1 MKYPSFARL
10 IAWSVFFRNC
20 SLNFFVFLHEDRE
33 SSNMKVM
40 KLDFMIKM
48 IWWDYWAK
56 TDLNEVFQDIE
67 VIASNLPD
75 FFCEVTVV

>member
-1 MKYPSFARL
+1 
-10 IAWSVFFRNC
+10 
-20 SLNFFVFLHEDRE
+20 
-33 SSNMKVM
+33 MKVM

-56 TDLNEVFQDIE
+56 TDLNKVFQEILE